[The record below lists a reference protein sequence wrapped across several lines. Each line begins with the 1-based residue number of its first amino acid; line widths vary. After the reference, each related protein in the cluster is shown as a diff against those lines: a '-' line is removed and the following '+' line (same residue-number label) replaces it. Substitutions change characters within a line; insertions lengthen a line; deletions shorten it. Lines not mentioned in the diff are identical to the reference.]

1 MWFKHDDAE
10 LEPLEEE
17 VDFIITTS
25 EELLSILPIHIKQG
39 GIHKM
44 DLFTSKGGLS
54 LHYNTMG
61 EDILL
66 S

>member
-1 MWFKHDDAE
+1 MGMVSVWFKHDDE

-39 GIHKM
+39 G
-44 DLFTSKGGLS
+44 DS
-54 LHYNTMG
+54 
-61 EDILL
+61 
-66 S
+66 